1 MACHCACVRV
11 NLCREGTVYTESSN
25 MMHENILREEQC
37 LKSHFIN
44 SSMLVSLTTY
54 VHLAVA
60 SSIDQNG
67 WFSRVV
73 LHKREVLAVPGQ
85 VIQTVLYCM
94 PGGLKVARSILDNVV
109 CYGELGSLRPH
120 HK

>member
-1 MACHCACVRV
+1 MFGQPLR
-11 NLCREGTVYTESSN
+11 LSSG
-25 MMHENILREEQC
+25 
-37 LKSHFIN
+37 
-44 SSMLVSLTTY
+44 MLVSLATY
-54 VHLAVA
+54 VDLAVA

-67 WFSRVV
+67 WVGRVV

-94 PGGLKVARSILDNVV
+94 PGGLKVARSILDNII
-109 CYGELGSLRPH
+109 CYGEVGSLRPH

>member
-1 MACHCACVRV
+1 
-11 NLCREGTVYTESSN
+11 
-25 MMHENILREEQC
+25 
-37 LKSHFIN
+37 
-44 SSMLVSLTTY
+44 MLVSLTTY
-54 VHLAVA
+54 VDLAVA

-67 WFSRVV
+67 WFGRVA

-109 CYGELGSLRPH
+109 CYGVVGLLTATLQVSLLNLSVLMCILMA
-120 HK
+120 